1 MHAQNGISCL
11 FKASQNGHLE
21 VVKHLVERGGEAL
34 LMMTDKVSEDAGCVV
49 GWLVCVFCFNANTA
63 KLGTLC
69 SKRW

>member
-1 MHAQNGISCL
+1 MA
-11 FKASQNGHLE
+11 ASQDGHLE

-34 LMMTDKVSEDAGCVV
+34 LMMTKNVSEDVGCVV
-49 GWLVCVFCFNANTA
+49 GWLVCVFCLREDAA